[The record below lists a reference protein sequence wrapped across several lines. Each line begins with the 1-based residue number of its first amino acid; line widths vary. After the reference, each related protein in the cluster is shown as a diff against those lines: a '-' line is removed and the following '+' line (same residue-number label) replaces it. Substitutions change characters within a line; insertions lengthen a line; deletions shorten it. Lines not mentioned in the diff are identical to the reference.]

1 MQRYNRIYLV
11 ACVKGKL
18 PRPAPARDLYTSD
31 WFRKARQYVEQSGA
45 PWFILSDEHGLVHP
59 DTELVPYEKDIKG
72 MLAADRSAWAER
84 VQEQMETALPPAG
97 EVVILA
103 GQNYRQHLIGYLTK
117 RFGKVSVPMERLR
130 IGEQQQWLGRAIA
143 GNSNDGGR

>member
-1 MQRYNRIYLV
+1 MQHYNRIYLV

-18 PRPAPARDLYTSD
+18 PRPAPARDLYISP
-31 WFRKARQYVEQSGA
+31 WFRKARQYVELSGA

-59 DTELVPYEKDIKG
+59 DTELAPYEKDIKG
-72 MLAADRSAWAER
+72 MPAADRRAWAGR

-103 GQNYRQHLIGYLTK
+103 GRRYREYIAGYLTK
-117 RFGKVSVPMERLR
+117 RFGKVSVPMEGIG
-130 IGEQQQWLGRAIA
+130 IGEQRQWLGRAIA
-143 GNSNDGGR
+143 VNSNDGGH

>member
-1 MQRYNRIYLV
+1 MQHYNRIYLV

-18 PRPAPARDLYTSD
+18 RRPASAKDLYTSP

-59 DTELVPYEKDIKG
+59 DTELAPYEKDIKG
-72 MLAADRSAWAER
+72 MPAAERRAWAGR

-103 GQNYRQHLIGYLTK
+103 GQNYWQHLIGYLTK
-117 RFGKVSVPMERLR
+117 RFGKVSVPMEGLG
-130 IGEQQQWLGRAIA
+130 IGQQLQWLGRAIA
-143 GNSNDGGR
+143 GNSNDGGH

>member
-1 MQRYNRIYLV
+1 MQHYNRIYLV

-18 PRPAPARDLYTSD
+18 PQPAPARDLYTSD
-31 WFRKARQYVEQSGA
+31 WFRKARRYVEQSGA

-59 DTELVPYEKDIKG
+59 DTELAPYEKDIKG
-72 MLAADRSAWAER
+72 MPAADRYAWAGR

-103 GQNYRQHLIGYLTK
+103 GQGYREYLVGYLTK
-117 RFGKVSVPMERLR
+117 RFGKVSVPMGRLR